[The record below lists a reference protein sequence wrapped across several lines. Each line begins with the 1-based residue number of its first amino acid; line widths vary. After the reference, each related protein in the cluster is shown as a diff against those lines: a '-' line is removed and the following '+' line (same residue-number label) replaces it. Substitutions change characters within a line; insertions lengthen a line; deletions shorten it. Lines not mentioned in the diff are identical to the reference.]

1 MNILSR
7 PGWYIALSLFV
18 THQIVQYGLDRN
30 IPLIDSYL
38 DPLLCIPIIL
48 GVWLTEGS
56 YLYGRP
62 MRIGFFESCVV
73 IIFLALLFEEGF
85 PRWQPAFVRDWWDY
99 LAYRFLTND
108 IYVPNADVLKN
119 PLQNYTA
126 DGYIRSE
133 FMVGVAY
140 EDDIEGAKEVIQKVL
155 DG

>member
-99 LAYRFLTND
+99 LAYAVGGLWFWFF
-108 IYVPNADVLKN
+108 IN
-119 PLQNYTA
+119 PA
-126 DGYIRSE
+126 GP
-133 FMVGVAY
+133 
-140 EDDIEGAKEVIQKVL
+140 EGTPPAQEKL
-155 DG
+155 